1 MNFMKNK
8 NKRWIVFAHHTR
20 KNAGAGLI
28 SVFAPTRAKAIRC
41 GNLVIGKRPYKV
53 SGVWSYRKYAAKVR
67 VMAIDAFI
75 ATHSKL

>member
-1 MNFMKNK
+1 MKSK

-41 GNLVIGKRPYKV
+41 GNLVIGKRPYKIT
-53 SGVWSYRKYAAKVR
+53 GAWSYRKYADKVR
-67 VMAIDAFI
+67 AIAINAFI
-75 ATHSKL
+75 AAHSKL